1 MKALLLVAHGSQKK
15 VSNDEIRSLALKLAQ
30 DPRHAFDQVECA
42 FLEFAEPSIPEGISA
57 CIRQGAKY
65 ITVLPYFLSSG
76 HHVSVDIPAE
86 LEKAQRNN
94 SQVQFKMAPYLG
106 TAEEIS
112 DILLLLSARTD

>member
-15 VSNDEIRSLALKLAQ
+15 GSNDEVKDLAIRLAQ
-30 DPRHAFDQVECA
+30 DPRHGFDQVECA
-42 FLEFAEPSIPEGISA
+42 FLEFAEPTIPEGISA
-57 CIRQGAKY
+57 CIQQGATC

-106 TAEEIS
+106 AAEEIS
-112 DILLLLSARTD
+112 DILLLLSAQAV